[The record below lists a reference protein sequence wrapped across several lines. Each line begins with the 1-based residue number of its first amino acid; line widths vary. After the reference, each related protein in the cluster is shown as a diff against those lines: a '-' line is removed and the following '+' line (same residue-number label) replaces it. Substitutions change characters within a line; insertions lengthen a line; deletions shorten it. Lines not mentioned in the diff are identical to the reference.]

1 MLERPYRLLLTFTH
15 PVQYTSPF
23 LREMGTRST
32 FEITAAY
39 CSLQGAEMGHD
50 PGFGVDV
57 AWDIPLLEGYPWV
70 QVRNA
75 SPRPGLTH
83 FFGLLNFEL
92 WTMVRDGKYD
102 AILSYTGYS
111 NATFWIVAIACK
123 FYRVPL
129 LFGTDATGLKP
140 RDGRRWK
147 QLIKKLLL
155 PAIFKFANAVVIP
168 SEAGRRFILSLGIP
182 DDKIFLT
189 PFAVDNDWWRRRA
202 AEVDRDAIRKKWQ
215 VPVKSRVILFCAKLQ
230 PWKRPADL
238 LRAFAKSGV
247 SDTYL
252 VFVGDGALR
261 SSLEAEAK
269 ARDIYHKVRFLGFHN
284 QTSLPA
290 VYRSA
295 DLMVL
300 PSEYDPCPV
309 VVCEAMLCGCPVAI
323 SDEIRGRFDLVEH
336 GITGFIFHCGD
347 TDALAGIISDSLRQ
361 STLLADLGRA
371 ASARMDSW
379 TPSANVDGVARA
391 VESVIG
397 RRVRQDS

>member
-39 CSLQGAEMGHD
+39 CSLQGAEIGHD

-57 AWDIPLLEGYPWV
+57 VWDIPLLEGYPWV

-83 FFGLLNFEL
+83 FFGLLNLDL
-92 WTMVRDGKYD
+92 WTMIKDGKYD
-102 AILSYTGYS
+102 AVLSYTGYA

-129 LFGTDATGLKP
+129 LFGTDATALKP

-147 QLIKKLLL
+147 ELVKKHLL
-155 PAIFKFANAVVIP
+155 PAVFKLANAVVIP
-168 SEAGRRFILSLGIP
+168 SEAGRRFMISLGIAEE
-182 DDKIFLT
+182 KVFLT
-189 PFAVDNDWWRRRA
+189 PFAVDNDWWRQRA

-215 VPVKSRVILFCAKLQ
+215 VPEKSRVILFCAKLQ
-230 PWKRPADL
+230 TWKRPADV

-247 SDTYL
+247 SDAYL

-261 SSLEAEAK
+261 WSLEAEAK
-269 ARDIYHKVRFLGFHN
+269 ALNIDDRVRFLGFHN
-284 QTSLPA
+284 QTNLPA

-323 SDEIRGRFDLVEH
+323 SDEIKGRFDLVEQ
-336 GITGFIFHCGD
+336 GKTGFIFHCGD
-347 TDALAGIISDSLRQ
+347 TDALAEIISDSLSQ
-361 STLLADLGRA
+361 PTLLADLGRA
-371 ASARMDSW
+371 ACARMDSW

-391 VESVIG
+391 VESVISSK
-397 RRVRQDS
+397 VHKEL